1 MLNTFVI
8 VCYMCNLVQPKVKFS
23 LCLWLVWKVWVENA
37 IEKISTVVERAI
49 FLQTI
54 GDIMYGH
61 RCGVDEDPIDWALLQ
76 LEKTTNIRS

>member
-1 MLNTFVI
+1 M
-8 VCYMCNLVQPKVKFS
+8 
-23 LCLWLVWKVWVENA
+23 ENA

-61 RCGVDEDPIDWALLQ
+61 RCSVDEDPIDWALLQ